1 MPDKP
6 YIKSISINGLEYSI
20 NAPDT
25 AIKSTYTMYN
35 PYEERI
41 HELEKLV
48 EHYASMVEH
57 LRIQAKEAGLN
68 TEPMSLSE
76 LFTNDGQETN

>member
-1 MPDKP
+1 MPDEP
-6 YIKSISINGLEYSI
+6 HIKGIAINGLKYI
-20 NAPDT
+20 IDAPDT
-25 AIKSTYTMYN
+25 SIKSTYTMYD
-35 PYEERI
+35 PYEERFR
-41 HELEKLV
+41 ELEKLV

-76 LFTNDGQETN
+76 MFTNREPQKD